1 MNIARNISHAYAD
14 LEGGG
19 PGSQGFKD
27 TCQTAQVSE
36 PFIIQR
42 LSRIACIIYM
52 HTQVIIT
59 SSSRTRTERGGRG
72 ERRRRRGFGL
82 VTSTTRQCLDY
93 NREKLLVG
101 PKCSC
106 FSCFPFFSFLHGDW
120 GQCLGDEAIG
130 GDLHHYHSH
139 NDLMNYF
146 FFFFFGPRFF
156 YCPDCPGVSGVM
168 YIRLLVVISI
178 IHDSIHAPA
187 KPSSGT

>member
-14 LEGGG
+14 LEGWG
-19 PGSQGFKD
+19 QGFKD

-36 PFIIQR
+36 SFIIQR

-82 VTSTTRQCLDY
+82 VTSTTRQSLDY

-146 FFFFFGPRFF
+146 FFPSFFGPRFF
-156 YCPDCPGVSGVM
+156 FIAQIAPGYQG
-168 YIRLLVVISI
+168 
-178 IHDSIHAPA
+178 
-187 KPSSGT
+187 